1 MILLMMQGTR
11 KLLGAKSLKFI
22 GITYT
27 LFITF
32 LLLFPT
38 TNIPKVEVPAID
50 KLGHVILFAILVII
64 WLLFVLSK
72 TKGKLT
78 SIWVVLS
85 AFFYGIIIE
94 VSQGLFFESRTADEW
109 DIFANSAGILLG
121 WLIFQKIKK
130 IFILKN

>member
-1 MILLMMQGTR
+1 MMQGTR

-27 LFITF
+27 LFISF

-38 TNIPKVEVPAID
+38 TNIPKIEVPYID
-50 KLGHVILFAILVII
+50 KLGHVTLFAILVII

-72 TKGKLT
+72 TKGSKLT
-78 SIWVVLS
+78 SIWVVLI

-94 VSQGLFFESRTADEW
+94 ASQGLFFESRTADGW
-109 DIFANSAGILLG
+109 DIIANSVGILLG
-121 WLIFQKIKK
+121 WLIFQKIKRL
-130 IFILKN
+130 FILKN

>member
-1 MILLMMQGTR
+1 MTQGTR

-27 LFITF
+27 LLISF

-38 TNIPKVEVPAID
+38 TNIPKIEVPYID
-50 KLGHVILFAILVII
+50 KLGHVTLFAILVII

-72 TKGKLT
+72 IKGSKLT
-78 SIWVVLS
+78 SIWVVLI

-94 VSQGLFFESRTADEW
+94 SSQGLFFESRTADGW
-109 DIFANSAGILLG
+109 DIIANSAGILLG

-130 IFILKN
+130 LFILKN

>member
-1 MILLMMQGTR
+1 MTQVTR

-38 TNIPKVEVPAID
+38 TNIPKIEVPAID
-50 KLGHVILFAILVII
+50 KLGHVTLFAILVVI
-64 WLLFVLSK
+64 WLLFILSK
-72 TKGKLT
+72 TEDAKIT
-78 SIWVVLS
+78 SIWVVLL

-94 VSQGLFFESRTADEW
+94 VLQGLFFVSRTADGW
-109 DIFANSAGILLG
+109 DIIANSAGILLG
-121 WLIFQKIKK
+121 WLIFQKIRKL
-130 IFILKN
+130 FVLKN

>member
-1 MILLMMQGTR
+1 MTQGTR

-27 LFITF
+27 LFISF

-38 TNIPKVEVPAID
+38 TNIPKIEVPYID
-50 KLGHVILFAILVII
+50 KLGHVTLFAILVII

-72 TKGKLT
+72 TKGSKLT
-78 SIWVVLS
+78 SIWVVLI

-94 VSQGLFFESRTADEW
+94 ASQGMFFESRTADGW
-109 DIFANSAGILLG
+109 DIIANSAGILLG
-121 WLIFQKIKK
+121 WLIFHKIKK
-130 IFILKN
+130 LFILKN

>member
-1 MILLMMQGTR
+1 MTQGTR

-38 TNIPKVEVPAID
+38 TNIPKIEVPFID
-50 KLGHVILFAILVII
+50 KLGHVTLFAILVII

-72 TKGKLT
+72 TKEGKLT
-78 SIWVVLS
+78 SIWVALI

-94 VSQGLFFESRTADEW
+94 ASQGLFFESRTADGW
-109 DIFANSAGILLG
+109 DIIANSAGILLG
-121 WLIFQKIKK
+121 WLVFQKIKK
-130 IFILKN
+130 LFILKN

>member
-1 MILLMMQGTR
+1 MTQVTR

-38 TNIPKVEVPAID
+38 TNILKIEVPAID
-50 KLGHVILFAILVII
+50 KLGHVTLFAILVVI
-64 WLLFVLSK
+64 WLLFILSK
-72 TKGKLT
+72 TEDAKIT
-78 SIWVVLS
+78 SIWVVLL

-94 VSQGLFFESRTADEW
+94 VLQGLFFVSRTADGW
-109 DIFANSAGILLG
+109 DIIANSAGILLG
-121 WLIFQKIKK
+121 WLIFQKIRKL
-130 IFILKN
+130 FVLKN

>member
-1 MILLMMQGTR
+1 MTQGTR

-38 TNIPKVEVPAID
+38 TNIPEFEVPAID
-50 KLGHVILFAILVII
+50 KLGHVTLFAILVII

-72 TKGKLT
+72 TKGGKLT
-78 SIWVVLS
+78 SIWVVLIAS
-85 AFFYGIIIE
+85 FYGIIIE
-94 VSQGLFFESRTADEW
+94 ASQGLFFESRTADGW
-109 DIFANSAGILLG
+109 DIIANSAGILLG

-130 IFILKN
+130 LFLLKN